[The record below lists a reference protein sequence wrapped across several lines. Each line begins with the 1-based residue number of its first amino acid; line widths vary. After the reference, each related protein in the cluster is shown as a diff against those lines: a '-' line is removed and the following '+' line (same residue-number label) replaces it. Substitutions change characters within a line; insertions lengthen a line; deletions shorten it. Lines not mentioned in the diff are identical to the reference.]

1 MLTFKDYNNQYNINI
16 YTILTIMSNIKTL
29 KDVVESVGE
38 VVVQKIEL
46 EKFTE
51 LSKEEL
57 MLAVWD
63 WGIVLQQ
70 ADYLQKYKTIIKYT
84 GRENARL
91 YHNILNNLM
100 RYLNF
105 IDADIEWVPEKK
117 KLRNSVIKTRLT
129 ECTLVYRTNNDLES
143 GIPER
148 KLY

>member
-57 MLAVWD
+57 MLAV
-63 WGIVLQQ
+63 
-70 ADYLQKYKTIIKYT
+70 
-84 GRENARL
+84 
-91 YHNILNNLM
+91 
-100 RYLNF
+100 
-105 IDADIEWVPEKK
+105 
-117 KLRNSVIKTRLT
+117 
-129 ECTLVYRTNNDLES
+129 
-143 GIPER
+143 
-148 KLY
+148 